1 MLVSEKIIF
10 IVILTFF
17 VLFFMF
23 IIYSIFWCSCKNSC
37 SCKDTEQII
46 NSAALPVTP
55 AKAMGSSSG
64 NSISLNP
71 IILVN
76 GLGGC
81 SLYSRWN
88 FTPQQVSQL
97 GYICS
102 AQQKEWYHDWASMEA
117 TLPNSAGGG
126 CWRYRMTMQY
136 DGSSVNTPFKCVDNC
151 ERTAWRDNLP
161 VIDTKDGVNFTKD
174 FGGLM
179 GVDTLTKIEGFDVSA
194 AHMYHNL
201 ISFLDDTL
209 GYREMQSLFGAHY
222 NFSEILN
229 KSYQDTYFNMLRVL
243 IEYAVEKNGG
253 RRAHVIGHSLGCPT
267 LMTFFSRMSQAW
279 KDQYVQTMISVAGPF
294 AGSPKA
300 TKAAFAGDNE
310 GLGILCDNP
319 LVKKQDCNYWYQQV
333 EKLFAGV
340 VWMFPDQDVFS
351 ALNIV
356 EMGSGPSRLIYTVGA
371 TGSLGTT
378 KLSLKQLFSDADIA
392 SSYDAYQQTAVPL
405 IPVLVRP
412 PGVKFYAVYP
422 LLEDQ
427 VKTGGTPIS
436 YRFKTTG
443 LSGFKTIPSEGTELE
458 YHTALFGPGGTANEI
473 QNRIRGNTPIDQ
485 MFGDGTVPWLSLH
498 VPDLWKAGQVY
509 ESKHPVTGCTIPV
522 ITREF
527 RGKGC
532 EHKGICDK
540 PLFWRYIMDII
551 ESNTDTMPHYWTVPG
566 CPVQPIV
573 NNCPECDMNPQSEC
587 TFLKT
592 KADQK
597 GAKQDRCQV
606 LCDRDG
612 IPGDW
617 SYWKDSCPTPGDAPD
632 KNYCHNTIGFPSH
645 CFSGSVFSQ

>member
-1 MLVSEKIIF
+1 MLVWEKIIF
-10 IVILTFF
+10 VVVLIFY
-17 VLFFMF
+17 VLFFIF
-23 IIYSIFWCSCKNSC
+23 IIYSIFSC
-37 SCKDTEQII
+37 SCENTEPV
-46 NSAALPVTP
+46 NGKTVGAL
-55 AKAMGSSSG
+55 AKASSQSTG
-64 NSISLNP
+64 QQLSLNP

-81 SLYSRWN
+81 SLYSKWN

-97 GYICS
+97 GYLCS

-117 TLPNSAGGG
+117 TLPNSLGGS

-136 DGSSVNTPFKCVDNC
+136 DGSSNDTQFKCMDNC

-174 FGGLM
+174 FGGLT

-201 ISFLDDTL
+201 IGFLGDTL
-209 GYREMQSLFGAHY
+209 GYKEMQSLFGAPY

-243 IEYAVEKNGG
+243 IEYAVDKNGG

-267 LMTFFSRMSQAW
+267 LITFFSRVSQDW
-279 KDQYVQTMISVAGPF
+279 KDKYVQTMISVAGPF

-300 TKAAFAGDNE
+300 TKAAFSGDNE

-319 LVKKQDCNYWYQQV
+319 LIKKQDCNYWYQQV

-340 VWMFPDQDVFS
+340 VWMFPDQNIFS

-356 EMGSGPSRLIYTVGA
+356 EMGTGPLRLVYTVGSPGT
-371 TGSLGTT
+371 TGS
-378 KLSLKQLFSDADIA
+378 KLSLEQLFNDADIT
-392 SSYDAYQQTAVPL
+392 SSYEAYKKTAVPL

-412 PGVKFYAVYP
+412 PGVKFYGVYP
-422 LLEDQ
+422 LLEDI
-427 VKTGGTPIS
+427 VKNGGTPIS

-458 YHTALFGPGGTANEI
+458 YHTALFGPGGMANDM
-473 QNRIRGNTPIDQ
+473 QNRIRGGTPIDQ

-498 VPDLWKAGQVY
+498 VPDLWKAGQMF

-551 ESNTDTMPHYWTVPG
+551 VSNMETAPHYWTIPG
-566 CPVQPIV
+566 CPVQPV
-573 NNCPECDMNPQSEC
+573 VKDCTECDLNPQSEC

-606 LCDRDG
+606 LCDRDD

-617 SYWKDSCPTPGDAPD
+617 SYWKDNCPKPGDAPD
-632 KNYCHNTIGFPSH
+632 KNYCHNTFGFPGH
-645 CFSGSVFSQ
+645 CFNGSTFSQ